1 MARRSPPVQTFDLN
15 ANVAANYARPP
26 MDDGDMARAAGRAV
40 ASLGGALAKLAKASE
55 DKASAASVEQAQ
67 EQAGRDA
74 QASVAM
80 PKPIPASD
88 YLARLRQ
95 IESGGNDRAV
105 NPNSRAS
112 GRYQF
117 IPSTAR
123 QYGITDPFDVNQQ
136 EAAVRR
142 FTEDNRRA
150 LAKALGRDPT
160 PGELYL
166 AHQQG
171 ASGATRLLANPDA
184 DAASIVGSAAIA
196 QNGGRPGMTAGQFA
210 RMWMTK
216 FETGTRMASPEI
228 KPLQLRKD
236 GTPQGDAYDEA
247 LLKAGGY
254 RAKAAMAAGL
264 DQIEEQF
271 ADDPEGFEREA
282 EKLRDAYYNAFEKE
296 PELQATAE
304 ADFELNAGPVRRRI
318 YDARDRRAEG
328 EMKQAAVEA
337 VTAQGSLLE
346 KQAYALGVN
355 EDADHQLA
363 VIQQRAMNVIDSALD
378 VGALSP
384 AEASRQRQAIVGRLV
399 QARFDGVFDALKT
412 PAEKQAFADRLA
424 SPEMQAELLEK
435 LDLDDYRSL
444 TQRYAMM
451 ARQETE
457 KQDAGTRL
465 ERERF
470 SKLVNDDVASL
481 AATGKGVA
489 IGNLPLS
496 ADEVSRVL
504 GPERAQAWS
513 EARTS
518 ALTLFST
525 TDGMQRLTAEQI
537 EARLAGIEPKAGAE
551 GYAGAEKTFS
561 QAARVAGEVMRKRQ
575 EDPAAAVDEA
585 FPELQD
591 EALRNDPAKL
601 AAARMERQAA
611 LGLPELARQPLTNAE
626 ARRMA
631 ERLTLYRED
640 PEALVVATERL
651 VAEMQQAYGEFGDDA
666 MAQILRVNG
675 VTREAS
681 AIAVEMMKKIGM
693 GQPVTPADARAMDQ
707 ATARDV
713 ADRAM
718 SGEPQRTPQPPDRRR
733 PASQPLKKPTGPN
746 AAAVEHLRKNPHLAA
761 EFDSYYGAGLAE
773 KYLAAPPGAASRT
786 LPDGS
791 RELVHENGWIEIYRP
806 DGSVEGRM
814 GP

>member
-1 MARRSPPVQTFDLN
+1 MARRSPPIQTFDLN
-15 ANVAANYARPP
+15 ANVAANYARPV

-40 ASLGGALAKLAKASE
+40 ASIGGALAKLARASE
-55 DKASAASVEQAQ
+55 DKALAASVEQA
-67 EQAGRDA
+67 EAQAGRDA
-74 QASVAM
+74 AAAVSM
-80 PKPIPASD
+80 PKAIAPDD
-88 YLARLRQ
+88 YFGRLRQ

-105 NPNSRAS
+105 NPGSRAS

-136 EAAVRR
+136 ETAVRR
-142 FTEDNRRA
+142 FTEDNRRQ
-150 LAKALGRDPT
+150 LAKALGRAPT

-171 ASGATRLLANPDA
+171 AGGAIKLLSNPDA
-184 DAASIVGSAAIA
+184 DAASIVGGPAVL
-196 QNGGRPGMTAGQFA
+196 QNGGRPGMTAGQFS
-210 RMWMTK
+210 RMWMTR
-216 FETGTRMASPEI
+216 FETGGRMASPDI

-236 GTPQGDAYDEA
+236 GTPQGEAYDTA

-282 EKLRDAYYNAFEKE
+282 AKLGKAYSGAFGAD
-296 PELQATAE
+296 PQLRATAE
-304 ADFELNAGPVRRRI
+304 AEFELNAGPVRRRI
-318 YDARDRRAEG
+318 YDARDRKAEG

-355 EDADHQLA
+355 EDADQQLA
-363 VIQQRAMNVIDSALD
+363 AIQQRAMNVID
-378 VGALSP
+378 GAAEIGAISP
-384 AEASRQRQAIVGRLV
+384 AEASRQRQAVVGRLV

-412 PAEKQAFADRLA
+412 PAEKQAFAERLA

-444 TQRYAMM
+444 TQRYRMM

-457 KQDAGTRL
+457 KQDASTRL

-470 SKLVNDDVASL
+470 SKLTADDVASL

-489 IGNLPLS
+489 MGNLPLS
-496 ADEVSRVL
+496 ANEVSRVL
-504 GPERAQAWS
+504 GPEKAQAWS
-513 EARTS
+513 EARAS

-551 GYAGAEKTFS
+551 GYAAAEKTFS

-591 EALRNDPAKL
+591 EALRSDPAKL

-611 LGLPELARQPLTNAE
+611 LGMPELARQPLTNAE
-626 ARRMA
+626 AKRMA

-640 PEALVVATERL
+640 PEALTVATERL

-666 MAQILRVNG
+666 MAQVMRVNG

-681 AIAVEMMKKIGM
+681 GIAVKMMQKIGL
-693 GQPVTPADARAMDQ
+693 GQPVAPADARAMDQ

-713 ADRAM
+713 ADQAM
-718 SGEPQRTPQPPDRRR
+718 SGAPQRTPQPPDRRR
-733 PASQPLKKPTGPN
+733 PASQQIKKPTGPN
-746 AAAVEHLRKNPHLAA
+746 AAAVEWLRANPDQAQF
-761 EFDSYYGAGLAE
+761 FDKKYGAGLAE
-773 KYLAAPPGAASRT
+773 NFLRPPQGTTSRK

-791 RELVHENGWIEIYRP
+791 WERRYEDGWIERVKP
-806 DGSVEGRM
+806 DGTIEGSM
-814 GP
+814 GN